1 MKKIIFLLLIPIISF
16 SQIDTAIKFKV
27 AMIQN
32 CLNKGAEGET
42 FFWQTKG
49 KITFGIVKYTE
60 EQNPKFKQLFINQ
73 YQEILPLYVHMNK
86 TEQES
91 DTALFIKI
99 LIQQEQ
105 DYRNLLT
112 KEQLK
117 LYLDKLSDL
126 EKNNK
131 AEFDSY
137 TSLFFSEKLLN
148 EFKARF

>member
-1 MKKIIFLLLIPIISF
+1 MKKLLFLFLIPFLSF
-16 SQIDTAIKFKV
+16 SQIDTAIKYKV

-32 CLNKGAEGET
+32 CLNKGVEGET

-99 LIQQEQ
+99 LIQQEL

-117 LYLDKLSDL
+117 LYLDKLADL

-148 EFKARF
+148 EFKDKF

>member
-1 MKKIIFLLLIPIISF
+1 MKKLLFLFLIPILSF
-16 SQIDTAIKFKV
+16 SQIDSAIKFKV

-73 YQEILPLYVHMNK
+73 YQEILPLYIHMNK

-99 LIQQEQ
+99 LIQQED

-117 LYLDKLSDL
+117 LYTDKMNDL
-126 EKNNK
+126 ENNNK
-131 AEFDSY
+131 TEFNSY
-137 TSLFFSEKLLN
+137 TSLFFSDKLLK
-148 EFKARF
+148 EFKAKF

>member
-1 MKKIIFLLLIPIISF
+1 MKKLLFLLLIPILSF

-32 CLNKGAEGET
+32 CFNKGAEGET

-49 KITFGIVKYTE
+49 KITFGIVKYTDD
-60 EQNPKFKQLFINQ
+60 QNPKFKQLFINQ
-73 YQEILPLYVHMNK
+73 YQEILPLYIHMNK
-86 TEQES
+86 TEQEK

-112 KEQLK
+112 KDQLK
-117 LYLDKLSDL
+117 LYLDKLADL

-148 EFKARF
+148 EFKAKF